1 MRANVLVVPS
11 CHPSANN
18 DDGRQSHHLFFDCP
32 NLLVLRLLSL
42 HQHQLA
48 GSEEAGGPREQSG
61 AREKLAGCLEG
72 GGESRGVDFALIV

>member
-48 GSEEAGGPREQSG
+48 GSEEAGEPEWCQGKISRVS
-61 AREKLAGCLEG
+61 RG
-72 GGESRGVDFALIV
+72 GGGGSRGVDFALIV